1 MLGDSMFYGS
11 GAGKLPTA
19 SAVAADVV
27 DAAKNLGE
35 NLGFYWSG
43 EKLELG
49 DTRDD
54 KRRFLVRVKGDAK
67 ADAVA
72 MEALFGP
79 VEVVD
84 AGVAGEFGFVTGEL
98 SEAEYA
104 ERAAKTD
111 AVLNRIRVEG

>member
-1 MLGDSMFYGS
+1 
-11 GAGKLPTA
+11 
-19 SAVAADVV
+19 
-27 DAAKNLGE
+27 
-35 NLGFYWSG
+35 
-43 EKLELG
+43 
-49 DTRDD
+49 
-54 KRRFLVRVKGDAK
+54 
-67 ADAVA
+67 

-84 AGVAGEFGFVTGEL
+84 AGVAGEFGFVTGEF